1 MNTGA
6 INSIMDQLNSVEK
19 SRNAFVGKDKE
30 VNKVSEANENKL
42 SKKAQDYLKNLRSQY
57 KDYDFFVGNTADDL
71 KSLSKSGKKE
81 FSIILSNDEIEKM
94 ASDEKYAKEKLD
106 AMDGAIKMSRKIS
119 EENGFNAASK
129 AADGKDFTVEK
140 LTVEI
145 DDKGN
150 SKFFAELKKTNTKV
164 KELQERIHEKRA
176 EEKKAAD
183 KKASEKKDEPEST
196 KLEADTLEDLIEKIK
211 NFSWNE

>member
-30 VNKVSEANENKL
+30 VNKVSETNENKL

-150 SKFFAELKKTNTKV
+150 SKFFAELKKTNSKV
-164 KELQERIHEKRA
+164 KELQERIYEKRA

-183 KKASEKKDEPEST
+183 RKASEKKDEPEST